1 MDIGQRIRRLRK
13 ANRLTLEE
21 LARATDLSQPFI
33 SQIERDIK
41 TPSLD
46 TLTRICEA
54 LGVTLAE
61 FFSPGT
67 LLPPDIERLVE
78 AAQRL
83 TPQQRELLSGFLE
96 QLEASTG
103 TPDNRNTG
111 ST

>member
-1 MDIGQRIRRLRK
+1 MDIGHRIRRLRK

-41 TPSLD
+41 TPSIE

-61 FFSPGT
+61 FFSPGI

-83 TPQQRELLSGFLE
+83 TPQQRELLSRFLE
-96 QLEASTG
+96 QMEAATNAPESRTS
-103 TPDNRNTG
+103 G
-111 ST
+111 SN